1 MFILNFI
8 MCMFFKIYIL
18 VSESCQIWAIIYLVS
33 RHHWYAWVVHGITT
47 LTIQILTFAHYT
59 MSVDEVSWLF
69 HTHFFIVSLL
79 GHFLLMGKGQPL
91 KKLTLKL
98 APANMNIKYFAL
110 ILLTSY
116 LHHKCI
122 QLEVWQTLILHCNN
136 WISLMLEFHLHCW
149 ITIVMKVKS
158 ITDQSCN
165 EDLWRFW
172 LFLDRID
179 SNDMSLTAIPL
190 L

>member
-1 MFILNFI
+1 M
-8 MCMFFKIYIL
+8 
-18 VSESCQIWAIIYLVS
+18 SCPWNYNS
-33 RHHWYAWVVHGITT
+33 YDSNSYFCT
-47 LTIQILTFAHYT
+47 LYYVRLWSFLAFPH
-59 MSVDEVSWLF
+59 SLF
-69 HTHFFIVSLL
+69 HCIIARPLFIN
-79 GHFLLMGKGQPL
+79 GKGQPL
-91 KKLTLKL
+91 IKLIVKL